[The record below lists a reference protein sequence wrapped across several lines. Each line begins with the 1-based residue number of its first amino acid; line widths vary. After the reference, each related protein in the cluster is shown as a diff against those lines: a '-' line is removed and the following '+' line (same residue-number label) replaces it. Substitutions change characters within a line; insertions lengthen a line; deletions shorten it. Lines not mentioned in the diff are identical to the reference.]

1 MTRFLLVRHG
11 QTDDHGRTLSGD
23 DGVSL
28 NETGRAQVRA
38 LARRIGEL
46 EVAAVYHSPIART
59 HETAAILAE
68 RLGLVPRV
76 CEEVAEVRFGA
87 FTGRDFEQ
95 LDGDPAFQRWNSFRS
110 ATRAPGGELM
120 LEAQARAVSGLVRL
134 RSEHPDEVVV
144 IVSHADVIK
153 AALAHVLGTPLDL
166 LQRIEISPASLST
179 LRLEEHSAT
188 VLNVN
193 VRGDAI

>member
-1 MTRFLLVRHG
+1 MTHFLLVRHG
-11 QTDDHGRTLSGD
+11 QTDDHGRRLSGD
-23 DGVSL
+23 SGVSL

-38 LARRIGEL
+38 LARRLGEL
-46 EVAAVYHSPIART
+46 EVTAVYHSPIART
-59 HETAAILAE
+59 HETAAMVAE

-87 FTGRDFEQ
+87 FTNRDFEQ
-95 LDGDPAFQRWNSFRS
+95 LDRDPAFQRWNSFRS

-120 LEAQARAVSGLVRL
+120 LEAQARAVGGLDRL

-153 AALAHVLGTPLDL
+153 ATLAHFLGTPLDL

-179 LRLEEHSAT
+179 LRLEEHSAA

-193 VRGDAI
+193 GRGDAI